1 MHQLVSSHHT
11 HHQDTA
17 GNLLL
22 LRVTKVR
29 SELLEILAH
38 RVSRVS
44 KVRLDLRD
52 QQERLDQKVI
62 REIKVTLVQLELVVR

>member
-1 MHQLVSSHHT
+1 
-11 HHQDTA
+11 
-17 GNLLL
+17 LL

-52 QQERLDQKVI
+52 QLVILDQRVI